1 MVIEQRTITTVERP
15 VGREDELAALGE
27 MLDAVAAATSQV
39 TVLSGEAGLGKSSLV
54 DWTIREARQRGF
66 TVLRATGV
74 EFEQGLAFSGLSAVV
89 RPLLDRLATL
99 DPSQARAL
107 QGALG
112 LVDADGRLLAVHGA
126 TLALVSAAAEDTPV
140 LVAVDDAQWVDQSS
154 LESLV
159 FAAHRCE
166 ADRVGFL
173 FVQRTGLPCLLDR
186 TELDRVGLGGLA
198 REAAVEL
205 LGHTGVAAP
214 VAERCWELTRG
225 NPLALVEAGRRLS
238 DGQRTGDEPL
248 PAALPIGE
256 RLLDSFR
263 AQMADLPP
271 ATLLALA
278 VTAFQT
284 DGHAGR
290 VAAALARVG
299 GRLDDLYP
307 AETAGVVSLADGRV
321 EWRHPLL
328 RAGVLHLVDGGERR
342 RLHRALAE
350 AASEAGD
357 PERALWHLSES
368 VIGPDEAVSA
378 RMAELGE
385 AALHRRSLTAA
396 FEAYEQAARLTTDVH
411 TRNRHLTAAAMAAFT
426 AGDHLRAQQAL
437 APVVEEVTD
446 PTSRAVMAA
455 VLGQAELWLRGPK
468 EATPRFEMS
477 ARAVRS

>member
-1 MVIEQRTITTVERP
+1 MLEHQKVAVTGDPIGRDGELASLRALLDRVEAAASTVE
-15 VGREDELAALGE
+15 VITG
-27 MLDAVAAATSQV
+27 DAGV
-39 TVLSGEAGLGKSSLV
+39 GKSALLE
-54 DWTIREARQRGF
+54 WTVAEARSRGF
-66 TVLRATGV
+66 TVLRATGI
-74 EFEQGLAFSGLSAVV
+74 EFEQVLAFSGLTAVL
-89 RPLLDRLATL
+89 RPLMDGIDDL
-99 DPSQARAL
+99 DPGHAKAL
-107 QGALG
+107 RGALG
-112 LVDADGRLLAVHGA
+112 HEDADAGRLAVHGA
-126 TLALVSAAAEDTPV
+126 TLALVAAAAEDAPV

-284 DGHAGR
+284 DGDAGR